1 MEQIVT
7 RRRFL
12 LAAAT
17 LPLLVRGTAWAASG
31 RDGATARLA
40 ALEATFPGRLG
51 VFARDTATGRRVRY
65 RAGERFPLCSTFK
78 VVLAGA
84 ILARS
89 GGQADLLD
97 RRVRYA
103 RADLVSY
110 SPVTEQHLDDG
121 LTVAQLCAAALQHSD
136 NTAANLLLGLI
147 GGPAGLTAF
156 ARSAGDRTFRLDRLE
171 TALNTAIP
179 GDRRDTST
187 PEAMARTLEHL
198 VLGTA
203 LPVRAAAQLGDWLSG
218 NTTGAA
224 RIRAGVPAGWRVGD
238 KTGTGDFGTANDV
251 AVLWPPDRAPLVL
264 AVYTTQAAKDATP
277 RSDVIAAAARI
288 ALETLAP

>member
-121 LTVAQLCAAALQHSD
+121 LTV
-136 NTAANLLLGLI
+136 T
-147 GGPAGLTAF
+147 TF
-156 ARSAGDRTFRLDRLE
+156 A
-171 TALNTAIP
+171 P
-179 GDRRDTST
+179 GDKIDV
-187 PEAMARTLEHL
+187 PDWVGEMAINHY
-198 VLGTA
+198 
-203 LPVRAAAQLGDWLSG
+203 
-218 NTTGAA
+218 GAVEVK
-224 RIRAGVPAGWRVGD
+224 ITKKP
-238 KTGTGDFGTANDV
+238 K
-251 AVLWPPDRAPLVL
+251 
-264 AVYTTQAAKDATP
+264 
-277 RSDVIAAAARI
+277 
-288 ALETLAP
+288 E